1 MSAVAGNGLGQNREA
16 VAAAM
21 PFPES
26 REEGLMRAR
35 MEAVRDTLIVLAL
48 QIVFRAMMFLRRWNY

>member
-1 MSAVAGNGLGQNREA
+1 MSAVASNGLDQNKDA
-16 VAAAM
+16 IASAM

-26 REEGLMRAR
+26 REEGFMHAR
-35 MEAVRDTLIVLAL
+35 MEALRDTLIVLGL

>member
-1 MSAVAGNGLGQNREA
+1 MSAVAGNSLGENRKA
-16 VAAAM
+16 AAAAM

-26 REEGLMRAR
+26 REEGLIRAR
-35 MEAVRDTLIVLAL
+35 IVALRDTLIVLAL